1 LQVTANNKLQRD
13 FFLPDFCS
21 LNSVFAVVVL
31 SQLFAFILTLA
42 SAQHSSDL
50 WYDLGMISLF
60 MQWAGLSCAALLC
73 ALRPWLSRFNDT
85 IAGLLSYL
93 LLLLVIVLLSE
104 GAWWVGEQGQLSLV
118 ARSHLDFLLRNLTIG
133 AIVSALAL
141 RYFYVQSQWRRGI
154 RAESQARL
162 QALQARIRPHFLFNS
177 INTISSLIHPH
188 PAQAEEALLDLA
200 DLFRANLREERK
212 HIPLLEE
219 LALSRQYLHMEG
231 LRLGER
237 LQLDWQVDAAC
248 ESLLIPPLILQPLVE
263 NAVYHGIEPL
273 AEGGTVQ
280 IRVSCDALQLQLRV
294 LNPLPPS
301 AATLHHGNHLA
312 LENIAQRLQVH
323 YGNKARLQQRTVD
336 GQFEV
341 VLTLPRESAA

>member
-1 LQVTANNKLQRD
+1 VTVENKLQRD

-42 SAQHSSDL
+42 SAQHNNDL
-50 WYDLGMISLF
+50 WYELGMISLF

-73 ALRPWLSRFNDT
+73 TLRPWLSRLSDT
-85 IAGLLSYL
+85 AAGLLSYL
-93 LLLLVIVLLSE
+93 LLLLVIALLSE

-118 ARSHLDFLLRNLTIG
+118 AHSHVDFLLRNLTIG

-154 RAESQARL
+154 RAEGQARL

-177 INTISSLIHPH
+177 INTISSLIHRH

-219 LALSRQYLHMEG
+219 LALTRQYLHMEG

-273 AEGGTVQ
+273 AQGGTIQ
-280 IRVSCDALQLQLRV
+280 IRVSCDAARLQLRV

-301 AATLHHGNHLA
+301 TNPPHQGNHLA
-312 LENIAQRLQVH
+312 LDNIAQRLQVH
-323 YGNKARLQQRTVD
+323 YGNKAGLQQHTA
-336 GQFEV
+336 GEQFEV
-341 VLTLPRESAA
+341 ELNLPREGAA

>member
-1 LQVTANNKLQRD
+1 MTAQRD

-42 SAQHSSDL
+42 SAQHGSDL
-50 WYDLGMISLF
+50 WYDLGMVSLF
-60 MQWAGLSCAALLC
+60 MQWASLSCAALLC
-73 ALRPWLSRFNDT
+73 MLRPWLSHLSDT
-85 IAGLLSYL
+85 LAGLVSYL
-93 LLLLVIVLLSE
+93 LLLLIIMLLSE
-104 GAWWVGEQGQLSLV
+104 GAWWVSEQGQLSLM
-118 ARSHLDFLLRNLTIG
+118 ASSHMDFLLRNLTIG

-154 RAESQARL
+154 RAESEARL

-177 INTISSLIHPH
+177 INTISSLIHRH

-212 HIPLLEE
+212 HIPLVEE
-219 LALSRQYLHMEG
+219 LALSRQYLRMEG

-237 LQLDWQVDAAC
+237 LQLDWQVDEAC
-248 ESLLIPPLILQPLVE
+248 ELLLIPPLILQPLVE

-273 AEGGTVQ
+273 AQGGTVQ
-280 IRVSCDALQLQLRV
+280 IQVSCDAAQLQLRV
-294 LNPLPPS
+294 LNPLPSQGSDP
-301 AATLHHGNHLA
+301 HKGNQLA
-312 LENIAQRLQVH
+312 MQNIAQRLQAH
-323 YGNKARLQQRTVD
+323 YASKASLRQRIEG

-341 VLTLPRESAA
+341 VLTLPRESAT